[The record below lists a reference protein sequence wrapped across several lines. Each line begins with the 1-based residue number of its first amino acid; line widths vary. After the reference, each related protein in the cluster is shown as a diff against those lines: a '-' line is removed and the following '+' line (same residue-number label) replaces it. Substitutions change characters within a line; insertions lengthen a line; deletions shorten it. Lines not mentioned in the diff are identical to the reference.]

1 VSEPPRGRARTPDAA
16 FQFTEPGRALL
27 QARLARFARIV
38 ALISLCFYPLGVI
51 SRGTVGAIGKPGLE
65 SAFGPASTWHL
76 TSIVVFGA
84 TWLFAR
90 SGVRS
95 LRSLRLVDAGSTIL
109 GSAALEMMG
118 LGVAPW
124 TRADIFTIF
133 IVAQLLALRA
143 ALVPSTARESVWI
156 AFFALLPTPVLTYV
170 SFTNHP
176 LGIGPPALGLAF
188 DAVINMTFVVAV
200 TGLVSRTVHGLR
212 ARVREAMKLGQ
223 YTLGNK
229 IGEGGMGVVYE
240 ASHAL
245 LRRPTAV
252 KLLPPEKAGEHN
264 LVRFE
269 REVQLTS
276 MLTHPNTVAI
286 YDFGRTPEGTF
297 YYAMEYLEG
306 LDLQTLVTEDGPQEA
321 GRVIGLLA
329 QICGALSE
337 AHGVGLIHRDVK
349 PANVILCE
357 RGGTFDVVKVLDFGL
372 VKQVGTPGDTDQSQ
386 TTHGQIVGTPL
397 YLSPEAITSPETLDG
412 RADLYAIGAVGYLL
426 LTGTPPF
433 SGGSLVE
440 VCGHHLHTAP
450 EPPSA
455 RAPRPVPPDLESILL
470 RCLAKSPADRP
481 GSAKEL
487 REQLLACRAA
497 QDFTQERAARWWTE
511 RGRKLVSAA
520 RKAAARP
527 SDAPSVLLT
536 RAIADPDSAPN

>member
-1 VSEPPRGRARTPDAA
+1 
-16 FQFTEPGRALL
+16 
-27 QARLARFARIV
+27 V
-38 ALISLCFYPLGVI
+38 ALVSLCFYPLGVV
-51 SRGTVGAIGKPGLE
+51 SRGMVGAIGSPGLE

-95 LRSLRLVDAGSTIL
+95 LRSLKVADAASTIV
-109 GSAALEMMG
+109 GAAALEMMG
-118 LGVAPW
+118 VGVAPW
-124 TRADIFTIF
+124 TRSDLFTIF
-133 IVAQLLALRA
+133 LVAQLLALRA
-143 ALVPSTARESVWI
+143 ALVPSTARASVWI
-156 AFFALLPTPVLTYV
+156 AFFALLPTPFLTYV
-170 SFTNHP
+170 SFTKHP
-176 LGIGPPALGLAF
+176 LGVGPPPLGLAF
-188 DAVINMTFVVAV
+188 NAVLNVALVIAV
-200 TGLVSRTVHGLR
+200 TSLVSRTVHGLR

-252 KLLPPEKAGEHN
+252 KLLPPEKAGELN

-306 LDLQTLVTEDGPQEA
+306 VDLQTLVAEDGPQEA

-329 QICGALSE
+329 QVCGALSE

-357 RGGTFDVVKVLDFGL
+357 RGGAFDVVKVLDFGL
-372 VKQVGTPGDTDQSQ
+372 VKQVGARGDTLQSQ
-386 TTHGQIVGTPL
+386 TTYGQIVGTPL
-397 YLSPEAITSPETLDG
+397 YLSPEAITAPETLDG

-426 LTGTPPF
+426 LTGSPPF
-433 SGGSLVE
+433 SGDSVVE
-440 VCGHHLHTAP
+440 VCGHHLHTTP

-455 RAPRPVPPDLESILL
+455 RAPRPVPADLEALLL
-470 RCLAKSPADRP
+470 RCLAKSPSDRP
-481 GSAKEL
+481 ASAREL
-487 REQLLACRAA
+487 RELLLACRAA
-497 QDFTQERAARWWTE
+497 QDFTQERAARWWAE

-527 SDAPSVLLT
+527 SDAPSVLVT
-536 RAIADPDSAPN
+536 RAMPDVDFAPH